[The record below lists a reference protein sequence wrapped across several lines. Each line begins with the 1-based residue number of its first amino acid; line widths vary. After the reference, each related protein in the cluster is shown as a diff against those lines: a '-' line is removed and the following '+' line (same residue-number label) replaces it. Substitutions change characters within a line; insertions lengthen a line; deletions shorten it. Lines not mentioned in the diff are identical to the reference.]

1 MADEEEKNNDSILE
15 RKTPSLTPEEAV
27 LKVDRLKERLRSFSA
42 SSSFSTE
49 GSEDGK
55 SDGSRSRLA
64 RKQDDLF
71 SCLSVMRRLMEQ
83 SEAESRRLKEDKF
96 VVAAKINNSLNSVNR
111 EVEHLKA
118 ELREQD
124 RKLSELSRLHE
135 SSVTMVCDQKVVEVK
150 EASTKDI
157 GFLKDENERLRKE
170 NMFLFKE
177 LDDFKRGNT
186 NLDQLKERL
195 HCCEHEI
202 SRAKETINYMK
213 SERKRLKS
221 EKSDLM
227 GQMKQVY
234 NVLEDK
240 ESELREFI
248 QNYEQKMR
256 ESDVQISELKEEQE
270 IWTGEREKLKK
281 ESSRLKTLVEEKDI
295 KLMEL
300 DSELK
305 VLKEH
310 LVLLQS
316 TFNDNRLVP
325 SLGASSGA
333 AVENNL
339 NLCSASASR
348 FAAAR
353 PIDDEKLAL
362 ANVKHQ
368 FPEDC
373 TGAAS
378 EFSGKLIL
386 FFQTIAYYVQDVTF
400 VVYVG
405 VCNPLSF
412 QPD

>member
-1 MADEEEKNNDSILE
+1 MADEGEKTARDSTLLS
-15 RKTPSLTPEEAV
+15 KSPSLTPEEAV

-49 GSEDGK
+49 GSDDGK

-83 SEAESRRLKEDKF
+83 SEAESKRLKEDKF

-135 SSVTMVCDQKVVEVK
+135 SSVTRICDQKVIEITEESK
-150 EASTKDI
+150 KDI
-157 GFLKDENERLRKE
+157 GLLKDENERLRQE
-170 NMFLFKE
+170 NSFLFKE
-177 LDDFKRGNT
+177 LDDFKRGNS
-186 NLDQLKERL
+186 NLDLLKERL

-202 SRAKETINYMK
+202 SRAKETITYMK

-221 EKSDLM
+221 EKSELL

-234 NVLEDK
+234 NMLEDK

-256 ESDVQISELKEEQE
+256 ESDVQVSKLKEDQKN
-270 IWTGEREKLKK
+270 WAGERDNLKK
-281 ESSRLKTLVEEKDI
+281 ESSRLKTLVEEKDV
-295 KLMEL
+295 KLMALE
-300 DSELK
+300 SELK
-305 VLKEH
+305 VVKER
-310 LVLLQS
+310 LTLLQS
-316 TFNDNRLVP
+316 TVKDNRLSP
-325 SLGASSGA
+325 SLGASA
-333 AVENNL
+333 ATSAENNL
-339 NLCSASASR
+339 NLCSASSSR
-348 FAAAR
+348 FFAAR

-362 ANVKHQ
+362 ANVKRQ

-373 TGAAS
+373 SRAAP
-378 EFSGKLIL
+378 EFSGKLKKHDLKYIL
-386 FFQTIAYYVQDVTF
+386 KDTTCKM
-400 VVYVG
+400 G
-405 VCNPLSF
+405 RL
-412 QPD
+412 